1 MSGISSR
8 LLFRIIKKLRLREF
22 VNSRIHYTSKVEAGS
37 SIVNSFF
44 DRYSFCGYDCTI
56 INASIGSFVCIA
68 DSVSIGLAAH
78 PLEYVSMSTVFLSQ
92 RDSVR
97 RKLSRHS
104 SPCSSRRTF
113 IGSDVW
119 IGKSA
124 LIKQGVS
131 IGTGAVVGM
140 GSVVTKDVPPYA
152 IVVGNP
158 ARIIRY
164 RFDKEKID
172 LLLDSKWW
180 TFDVR
185 TISYAAQSI
194 DDISEFIRKLLE
206 A

>member
-1 MSGISSR
+1 
-8 LLFRIIKKLRLREF
+8 
-22 VNSRIHYTSKVEAGS
+22 
-37 SIVNSFF
+37 
-44 DRYSFCGYDCTI
+44 
-56 INASIGSFVCIA
+56 
-68 DSVSIGLAAH
+68 
-78 PLEYVSMSTVFLSQ
+78 
-92 RDSVR
+92 
-97 RKLSRHS
+97 
-104 SPCSSRRTF
+104 
-113 IGSDVW
+113 
-119 IGKSA
+119 
-124 LIKQGVS
+124 
-131 IGTGAVVGM
+131 M